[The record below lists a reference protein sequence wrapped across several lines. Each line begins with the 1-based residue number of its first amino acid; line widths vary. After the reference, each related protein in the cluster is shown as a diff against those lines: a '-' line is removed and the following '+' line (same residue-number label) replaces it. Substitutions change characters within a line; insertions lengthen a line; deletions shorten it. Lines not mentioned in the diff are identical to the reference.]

1 MKHKTVRAVCSS
13 LPKRKYFGK
22 YSTSNAPVE
31 TKKVRVDTDSN
42 AEDLVVGNNVVIKY
56 YPNIDFPRVE
66 IPSSVTL
73 ATPSSASVGQLV
85 TKVVYLSIIK
95 VLQSEKLRMIQ
106 AHLMDP
112 LGTVRI
118 VLWQEFVSAVAEGNA
133 KIFSDL
139 GVKKTDIRMR
149 FMQIQQKQEL
159 KSHHPTIYK
168 TPANQSTKTE

>member
-1 MKHKTVRAVCSS
+1 MKHKTIRAVCSS

-22 YSTSNAPVE
+22 YSTSSAPVE
-31 TKKVRVDTDSN
+31 TKTVRVDTDSN
-42 AEDLVVGNNVVIKY
+42 AEDLVMGNNVVIKY

-112 LGTVRI
+112 LGTVSI

-139 GVKKTDIRMR
+139 RVKKTDIRMR
-149 FMQIQQKQEL
+149 FM
-159 KSHHPTIYK
+159 
-168 TPANQSTKTE
+168 